1 LLIIVNNVTT
11 DTPLR
16 VVGCS
21 LGAYSSSPDSSEE
34 LPEMASLVSSADT
47 TLHITVR
54 FTTSIPDLL
63 LDVPEPG
70 ETAVIALKHLIR
82 SKLDP
87 PTSQH
92 RFRFIH
98 AGKLLKDD
106 DLLSAV
112 LKIPFPPPRAPDPK
126 GKGKAVEPPPPRVY
140 INCSIGDA
148 LTSSEL
154 SAEAL
159 AATASTNKSKKTG
172 RSEVGNGGSAQS
184 AAKTITTPAPRGFTR
199 LLTAGFTAAEV
210 NQLRLQFR
218 SIQSNIHTPD
228 TMPSPNTLLRMEDA
242 WIDDNAGNAGT
253 GAGNGGF
260 DFGEDGLGGGALDDL
275 LWGNVMGFLWPLGC
289 IGWLIR
295 EGGVWSRR
303 RQIAV
308 FTGFVLSLTFG
319 MLRVVS

>member
-1 LLIIVNNVTT
+1 
-11 DTPLR
+11 
-16 VVGCS
+16 
-21 LGAYSSSPDSSEE
+21 
-34 LPEMASLVSSADT
+34 MASPLATLPDT

-63 LDVPEPG
+63 LDISEPD
-70 ETAVIALKHLIR
+70 ETTVIALKHLIR

-98 AGKLLKDD
+98 SGKLLKDD
-106 DLLSAV
+106 DILSAV
-112 LKIPFPPPRAPDPK
+112 LKIPAPPPRAPDPK

-140 INCSIGDA
+140 INCSIGDV
-148 LTSSEL
+148 LSSSEL
-154 SAEAL
+154 SAEAV
-159 AATASTNKSKKTG
+159 AATTSSKKSKKTG

-184 AAKTITTPAPRGFTR
+184 ASTTTPAPRGFTR
-199 LLTAGFTAAEV
+199 LLTAGFTPAEV

-218 SIQSNIHTPD
+218 SIQSNIHTPE

-242 WIDDNAGNAGT
+242 WIDDNAGNAGAR
-253 GAGNGGF
+253 AGNGGF

-275 LWGNVMGFLWPLGC
+275 LWGNIMGFLWPLGC

>member
-1 LLIIVNNVTT
+1 MYS
-11 DTPLR
+11 PL
-16 VVGCS
+16 VHSVD
-21 LGAYSSSPDSSEE
+21 A
-34 LPEMASLVSSADT
+34 
-47 TLHITVR
+47 LHITVR

-63 LDVPEPG
+63 LDITEPD
-70 ETAVIALKHLIR
+70 ETTVIALRHLIR

-98 AGKLLKDD
+98 SGKLLKDD
-106 DLLSAV
+106 DILSSV
-112 LKIPFPPPRAPDPK
+112 LKIPSPPPRTPDPK

-140 INCSIGDA
+140 INCSIGDV

-159 AATASTNKSKKTG
+159 AATASSKKSKKIG
-172 RSEVGNGGSAQS
+172 RSEAGNGGSAQS
-184 AAKTITTPAPRGFTR
+184 AATTTTTPAPRGFTR

-218 SIQSNIHTPD
+218 SIQSNIHTPE

-242 WIDDNAGNAGT
+242 WIDDNAGNV
-253 GAGNGGF
+253 GAGAGSGGF
-260 DFGEDGLGGGALDDL
+260 DFGDDGLGGGALDDL
-275 LWGNVMGFLWPLGC
+275 LWGNIMGFLWPLGC

>member
-1 LLIIVNNVTT
+1 
-11 DTPLR
+11 
-16 VVGCS
+16 
-21 LGAYSSSPDSSEE
+21 
-34 LPEMASLVSSADT
+34 MASHLEYPADT
-47 TLHITVR
+47 TLHITIR

-63 LDVPEPG
+63 LEVLEPD
-70 ETAVIALKHLIR
+70 EMTVIALKHLIR

-98 AGKLLKDD
+98 SGKLLKDD
-106 DLLSAV
+106 DVLSAV
-112 LKIPFPPPRAPDPK
+112 LKIPSPPPRAPDPK
-126 GKGKAVEPPPPRVY
+126 GKGKAIEPPPPRVY
-140 INCSIGDA
+140 INCSIGDVFS
-148 LTSSEL
+148 SSEL

-159 AATASTNKSKKTG
+159 AAVASSKKSKKTS
-172 RSEVGNGGSAQS
+172 RSEAGTGSSVQS
-184 AAKTITTPAPRGFTR
+184 TTTTTPAPRGFVR
-199 LLTAGFTAAEV
+199 LLTAGFTTAEV

-242 WIDDNAGNAGT
+242 WIDDNAGTAGA